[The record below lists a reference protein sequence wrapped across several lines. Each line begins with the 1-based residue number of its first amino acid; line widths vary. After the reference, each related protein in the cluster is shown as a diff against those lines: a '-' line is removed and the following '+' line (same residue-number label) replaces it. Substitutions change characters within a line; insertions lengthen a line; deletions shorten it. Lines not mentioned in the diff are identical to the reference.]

1 MAGRH
6 SKPPNGRRGT
16 PFPVVA
22 AILLLAAAC
31 AAGVVVFLNRGG
43 SSAKGAAGCSGKVTV
58 NVDAAPGI
66 AEPVQTIAD
75 RWTAT
80 NPNAEGKC
88 IDVSVTPL
96 PSSNVEQILAAGGSG
111 GAENA
116 SMWIPDSSTWANRL
130 TDDLTGSGRSSQV
143 EIHAP

>member
-6 SKPPNGRRGT
+6 SKLPNGRRGT

-31 AAGVVVFLNRGG
+31 AAGVVVFLNRDG

-66 AEPVQTIAD
+66 AEPVQTIAN
-75 RWTAT
+75 RWIAT
-80 NPNAEGKC
+80 NPNAEGRC

-96 PSSNVEQILAAGGSG
+96 PSSNVEQILATGGNG
-111 GAENA
+111 GAESA
-116 SMWIPDSSTWANRL
+116 AVWIPDSSTWASPL
-130 TDDLTGSGRSSQV
+130 TDDLTSSGPTSEVQV
-143 EIHAP
+143 HA